1 MPPRLLK
8 GTPGRS
14 REVSAQLG
22 MPGHTKPKVV
32 ASHAIFSW
40 WIDPN
45 KKSKK
50 LIHSFQRY
58 WWPKNSA
65 IRLGKTI
72 LAANLWSR
80 TFKIWC
86 RVCTKKTEYFNA
98 CHFRLLPAKS
108 SNKILQKLKNPFV
121 SLFSVSRFLW
131 LCKISETNEQIQGKV
146 GHRHTD
152 GGTSKNRQMSRC
164 TEKFLGWP
172 LLRVQK
178 TKSLSVPFLKAPFK
192 KPAATLPC
200 DISHEMDGEK
210 LVIWMVEN

>member
-131 LCKISETNEQIQGKV
+131 LCIISEKRKNLIPRKTHFRRTGVRTNVPTYRQAQI
-146 GHRHTD
+146 HRTFPAECPE
-152 GGTSKNRQMSRC
+152 SRIPGY
-164 TEKFLGWP
+164 TFQSW
-172 LLRVQK
+172 
-178 TKSLSVPFLKAPFK
+178 A
-192 KPAATLPC
+192 
-200 DISHEMDGEK
+200 
-210 LVIWMVEN
+210 LV

>member
-1 MPPRLLK
+1 MP
-8 GTPGRS
+8 
-14 REVSAQLG
+14 VILG
-22 MPGHTKPKVV
+22 CFQQKVV
-32 ASHAIFSW
+32 IKF
-40 WIDPN
+40 
-45 KKSKK
+45 
-50 LIHSFQRY
+50 Y
-58 WWPKNSA
+58 KNS
-65 IRLGKTI
+65 
-72 LAANLWSR
+72 
-80 TFKIWC
+80 KIHL
-86 RVCTKKTEYFNA
+86 
-98 CHFRLLPAKS
+98 CHF
-108 SNKILQKLKNPFV
+108 
-121 SLFSVSRFLW
+121 FSVSRFLW

-146 GHRHTD
+146 GYRHTD